1 MIPKYI
7 SAEEYARQSGMGAE
21 EVKRQCRIGEIPC
34 KMTEKGHYKIPIYDD
49 AVPVEEYNKLKDEN
63 TKLKTILQQFNTT
76 INTLVW
82 REVSRYAR
90 VKDNFGKCDDVILL
104 YNFYCK
110 CINNSI
116 RFYKKIQKHEKKS
129 KKIRK
134 IS

>member
-49 AVPVEEYNKLKDEN
+49 AVPVQEYNKLKDEN

-76 INTLVW
+76 INTLV
-82 REVSRYAR
+82 
-90 VKDNFGKCDDVILL
+90 
-104 YNFYCK
+104 
-110 CINNSI
+110 
-116 RFYKKIQKHEKKS
+116 
-129 KKIRK
+129 
-134 IS
+134 

>member
-34 KMTEKGHYKIPIYDD
+34 KMTEKGHYKIAIYDD

-76 INTLVW
+76 INTLV
-82 REVSRYAR
+82 
-90 VKDNFGKCDDVILL
+90 
-104 YNFYCK
+104 
-110 CINNSI
+110 
-116 RFYKKIQKHEKKS
+116 
-129 KKIRK
+129 
-134 IS
+134 

>member
-49 AVPVEEYNKLKDEN
+49 AVPVEEYNKLKAEN

-76 INTLVW
+76 INTLV
-82 REVSRYAR
+82 
-90 VKDNFGKCDDVILL
+90 
-104 YNFYCK
+104 
-110 CINNSI
+110 
-116 RFYKKIQKHEKKS
+116 
-129 KKIRK
+129 
-134 IS
+134 

>member
-7 SAEEYARQSGMGAE
+7 SAEEYARQSGMGVE

-76 INTLVW
+76 INTLV
-82 REVSRYAR
+82 
-90 VKDNFGKCDDVILL
+90 
-104 YNFYCK
+104 
-110 CINNSI
+110 
-116 RFYKKIQKHEKKS
+116 
-129 KKIRK
+129 
-134 IS
+134 